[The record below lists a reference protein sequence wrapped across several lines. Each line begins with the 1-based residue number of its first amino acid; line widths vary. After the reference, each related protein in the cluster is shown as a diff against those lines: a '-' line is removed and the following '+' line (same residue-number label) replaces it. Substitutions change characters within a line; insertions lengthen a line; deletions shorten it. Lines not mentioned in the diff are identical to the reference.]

1 MGSETR
7 KTRRNA
13 RVQVHVLLGR
23 ERVFA
28 LLLLEDAAE
37 LHDAL
42 LLVRER
48 GGGQIALAR
57 GLRRIR
63 VGLRS
68 RGKRARSAARRREPR
83 EYRRVPRGRA
93 CMKSHPSSRLMT
105 LRSFIIPDARASR
118 SRCVDQELALSPSRY
133 EISGSDAVTSSL
145 DTLCRVSR
153 VRRTTGTPS
162 TRVVRR
168 TSEPRQLA
176 RCFTVAPG
184 GRARPRTRLAKTHVT
199 RTRALGFR
207 AKAQRAIG
215 IRPHRLDETADRVF
229 FSACLTQELSR
240 E

>member
-207 AKAQRAIG
+207 AKA
-215 IRPHRLDETADRVF
+215 HLSDRD
-229 FSACLTQELSR
+229 SSPPT
-240 E
+240 

>member
-1 MGSETR
+1 MSQCRARRAR
-7 KTRRNA
+7 KIDRREKTSFCFLKRRVRARWDLRRGRPRRNA
-13 RVQVHVLLGR
+13 RVQVRARAR

-48 GGGQIALAR
+48 GGGQIALQGAASDPRRVTFAR
-57 GLRRIR
+57 KTGAERRA
-63 VGLRS
+63 GGGN
-68 RGKRARSAARRREPR
+68 RGSIGG
-83 EYRRVPRGRA
+83 VPRGLART
-93 CMKSHPSSRLMT
+93 KSHPSSRLMT

-145 DTLCRVSR
+145 ETLCRVSR

-176 RCFTVAPG
+176 RKRLMAPG
-184 GRARPRTRLAKTHVT
+184 ERARPER
-199 RTRALGFR
+199 G
-207 AKAQRAIG
+207 
-215 IRPHRLDETADRVF
+215 
-229 FSACLTQELSR
+229 SR
-240 E
+240 KHT

>member
-1 MGSETR
+1 M
-7 KTRRNA
+7 
-13 RVQVHVLLGR
+13 R
-23 ERVFA
+23 EKKK
-28 LLLLEDAAE
+28 LLLLKRR
-37 LHDAL
+37 
-42 LLVRER
+42 VRARWDLRRGRLEGTHVYR
-48 GGGQIALAR
+48 FMYSWGVNASSPCSFSRMPRSFTMPFCSCAKEGGGQIALAR

-207 AKAQRAIG
+207 AKA
-215 IRPHRLDETADRVF
+215 HLSDRD
-229 FSACLTQELSR
+229 SSPPT
-240 E
+240 

>member
-1 MGSETR
+1 MYSWGV
-7 KTRRNA
+7 NA
-13 RVQVHVLLGR
+13 SSPCSFSRMPR
-23 ERVFA
+23 SFTMPFCSCAKE
-28 LLLLEDAAE
+28 
-37 LHDAL
+37 
-42 LLVRER
+42 

-176 RCFTVAPG
+176 RCFTVAPRG
-184 GRARPRTRLAKTHVT
+184 GRARPRSRLATT
-199 RTRALGFR
+199 RQKRR
-207 AKAQRAIG
+207 AKRSIDG
-215 IRPHRLDETADRVF
+215 EGRRSSSERVSHF
-229 FSACLTQELSR
+229 VDSFLCL
-240 E
+240 